1 MVKRLYDIIFL
12 FKEYVVVSFCLL
24 ISILLLAL
32 NDSPQIRVL
41 RSYAVVGVGLLQNVV
56 SVVPNYFSLRQEIS
70 ALRAANLALADEVSR
85 LREGKL
91 ENLRLHQMLAL
102 KQRGEHRYI
111 AANVVGKNLQ
121 LLRNTITLDAGELE
135 GVRVNMPI
143 VSESG
148 LVGKVVS
155 TSGHYAVGQIL
166 LNKDLRVS
174 AKVQRSRVDGIIRWN
189 GGTTLQ
195 LQEVARTM
203 DVQVGDLVVTS
214 EYSAYYPEGTR
225 IGIVSRA
232 EPIPGSLFQGV
243 EVSPSVDFT
252 HLEEAFVLVHL
263 PDSTRSAL
271 EQRSQEP
278 YAASGR

>member
-1 MVKRLYDIIFL
+1 MVKRLYDIVLL

-41 RSYAVVGVGLLQNVV
+41 RSYAVVGVGLLQNTV
-56 SVVPNYFSLRQEIS
+56 SIIPNYFSLRQEVS

-91 ENLRLHQMLAL
+91 ENLRLHRLLEL
-102 KQRGEHRYI
+102 KQRKEHRYI

-121 LLRNTITLDAGELE
+121 LLRNTITVDAGELE

-155 TSGHYAVGQIL
+155 TSGHFAIGQIL
-166 LNKDLRVS
+166 LNRDLRVS
-174 AKVQRSRVDGIIRWN
+174 AKVQRSRVDGIIRWT

-214 EYSAYYPEGTR
+214 QYSAYYPEGTR
-225 IGIVSRA
+225 IGIVSHA

-252 HLEEAFVLVHL
+252 RLEEVFVLVHL
-263 PDSTRSAL
+263 PDSTRIAL
-271 EQRSQEP
+271 EHRSQEP
-278 YAASGR
+278 YAAPGR